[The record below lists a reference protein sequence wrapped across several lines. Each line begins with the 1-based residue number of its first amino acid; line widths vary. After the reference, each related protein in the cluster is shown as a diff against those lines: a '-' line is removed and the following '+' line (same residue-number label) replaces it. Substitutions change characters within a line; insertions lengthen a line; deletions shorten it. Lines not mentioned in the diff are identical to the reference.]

1 MERFKV
7 FAQLGDPE
15 AANNIKRIEKT
26 IAENK
31 EIRGEQQAAID
42 DINVSR
48 QQADRSAA
56 IANDLALGTEE
67 SIERVVADAGPAI
80 EEFTGLRDAAA
91 TRVEELTAKVERT
104 TATIN
109 DLTTSATELTDKQV
123 EALDRY
129 NSDVQKYAL

>member
-1 MERFKV
+1 MERFRV

-15 AANNIKRIEKT
+15 AAKNITRIEAS
-26 IAENK
+26 IARNDERRSDQVAAIEDINLG
-31 EIRGEQQAAID
+31 RQQAA
-42 DINVSR
+42 R
-48 QQADRSAA
+48 AAA
-56 IANDLALGTEE
+56 IANDLAVGSEE

-91 TRVEELTAKVERT
+91 TAVEELTAKVERT

-109 DLTTSATELTDKQV
+109 DLTTSAATLTDKQV

-129 NSDVQKYAL
+129 NSDVQKYSL

>member
-7 FAQLGDPE
+7 YEQLGDPE
-15 AANNIKRIEKT
+15 AANNVKRIEGT
-26 IAENK
+26 IAEND
-31 EIRGEQQAAID
+31 EFRREQQAAID
-42 DINVSR
+42 GINVSR

-67 SIERVVADAGPAI
+67 AIERVVAEAGPAI

-91 TRVEELTAKVERT
+91 AKVDELTTKVERT

-109 DLTTSATELTDKQV
+109 DLTTSAATLTDKQV